1 MTSMYGQI
9 AEDSL
14 MNDFNS
20 TNILILI
27 DAEKDKVLQS
37 MNENISYDDS
47 KHCFL
52 ILGNYAMKEK
62 SYLLGYNKL
71 MKKIR
76 GKKIT

>member
-47 KHCFL
+47 KHFFSDYWKL
-52 ILGNYAMKEK
+52 VISVELTFKRF
-62 SYLLGYNKL
+62 NK
-71 MKKIR
+71 R
-76 GKKIT
+76 